1 MIEILWGLSNI
12 ACTLNKSVTISLIKH
27 EIFQTVVSL
36 MESQNLNVRG
46 EAIHTVSNAITSAEA
61 QELHN
66 MLVQYPRLLNSY
78 MKGLKLNNKL
88 EVIMAILDGL
98 SHMCNLDIEYDL
110 RTDTFREAIVSNEYF
125 NLVSELAES

>member
-1 MIEILWGLSNI
+1 
-12 ACTLNKSVTISLIKH
+12 
-27 EIFQTVVSL
+27 

-66 MLVQYPRLLNSY
+66 MLVEYPRLLESY

-98 SHMCNLDIEYDL
+98 SHMCNLDIEYNL
-110 RTDTFREAIVSNEYF
+110 SADTFREAIVKNEYF
-125 NLVSELAES
+125 NLVSELAESQNEDIQTKASSIV